1 MNHARHGGC
10 ANVRPGPGP
19 GPGPGRLAVTPEPS
33 ACWSGE
39 EPPAVARPDPRGIG
53 LQTSAVEV
61 NIRRNEIPA
70 LHFHPRQS
78 GSDPNGRWR
87 VRTDLTAAAASLT
100 PAGCL
105 CGGAAQR
112 RRDHRRPPPPRR
124 PLLRVPGGDDEVT
137 GEATLPR
144 FPRGRRAA

>member
-61 NIRRNEIPA
+61 NIRRNEIPRCTSIPDRA
-70 LHFHPRQS
+70 ART
-78 GSDPNGRWR
+78 
-87 VRTDLTAAAASLT
+87 RTDD
-100 PAGCL
+100 
-105 CGGAAQR
+105 GACAR
-112 RRDHRRPPPPRR
+112 
-124 PLLRVPGGDDEVT
+124 T
-137 GEATLPR
+137 
-144 FPRGRRAA
+144 